1 MRKFLY
7 FRTVADEANDGV
19 TGTKTNNPSSFMF
32 NADDLTAMQ
41 PTADAILTLYFKP
54 ALAHSAAN
62 YQANSL
68 RDTVNLNVNE
78 GDHFEV
84 MAKITDAIANPA
96 RGHSDGFIVIADD
109 VTSTDSAT
117 TALDD
122 LTVSG
127 QYIHS
132 SITSC
137 GTITVQS
144 PSAGY
149 GVHEHYEVIDIPNGA
164 VADNDVMASAGIY
177 IPAQAVLVEAMIIN
191 VELSTGADASCALEV
206 HTSAVADNAAS
217 AGTEIIGA
225 DEAGNK
231 SLPDTDLNFGSGD
244 VIGESITGGTLI
256 SHESPLDRGTNVSYF
271 HLCAK
276 EGSMTPAG
284 DAKIGLYLKWYG
296 PAAVMTAERLA

>member
-7 FRTVADEANDGV
+7 FRTVTDEANDGV

-41 PTADAILTLYFKP
+41 PTADGILTLYFKP
-54 ALAHSAAN
+54 ALAHN
-62 YQANSL
+62 KYDTGL
-68 RDTVNLNVNE
+68 RDTVDLNVNE
-78 GDHFEV
+78 GDQFEV
-84 MAKITDAIANPA
+84 MSKITDAIANPA

-109 VTSTDSAT
+109 VVTTDSAIS
-117 TALDD
+117 ALAN
-122 LTVSG
+122 LTVAG
-127 QYIHS
+127 TYVHN

-149 GVHEHYEVIDIPNGA
+149 GVHEHYEVIDIPDGA

-177 IPAQAVLVEAMIIN
+177 LPAQAVLVEAMIIN
-191 VELSTGADASCALEV
+191 VELSTGAAASAALEV
-206 HTSAVADNAAS
+206 HTAAVADNAAS

-231 SLPDTDLNFGSGD
+231 SVPDTDLNFGSGD

-256 SHESPLDRGTNVSYF
+256 SHESPLDRGTAVSYF
-271 HLCAK
+271 HICAK

-284 DAKIGLYLKWYG
+284 QAKIGLYLKWYG

>member
-1 MRKFLY
+1 MKKFLY

-19 TGTKTNNPSSFMF
+19 TGLKTNNPSSFMF
-32 NADDLTAMQ
+32 DADNLCAMQ
-41 PTADAILTLYFKP
+41 PTSETIITLYFKP

-68 RDTVNLNVNE
+68 RDTVNLNVTE
-78 GDHFEV
+78 GDIFEV
-84 MAKITDAIANPA
+84 MTKITDAIANPA

-109 VTSTDSAT
+109 VVTTDSAT
-117 TALDD
+117 SALAD
-122 LTVSG
+122 LVVPA
-127 QYIHS
+127 QYIHP

-164 VADNDVMASAGIY
+164 VADDDVMASAGIY
-177 IPAQAVLVEAMIIN
+177 LPAQAVLVEAMIIN
-191 VELSTGADASCALEV
+191 VELSTGAAASAALEV
-206 HTSAVADNAAS
+206 HTAAVADNAGS

-225 DEAGNK
+225 GAGGG
-231 SLPDTDLNFGSGD
+231 SLPNTDLNFGSGD

-256 SHESPLDRGTNVSYF
+256 SHESPLDRGTDASYF
-271 HLCAK
+271 HICAK

-296 PAAVMTAERLA
+296 PAAIMTAERLA